1 MLASWRQVSTV
12 RWNRSSTGVLFWMAR
27 LLTVREEVS
36 LLEGCLAACSKDY
49 HVRSKRKAASGGS
62 EEKKMY

>member
-1 MLASWRQVSTV
+1 
-12 RWNRSSTGVLFWMAR
+12 MAR